1 MIEAA
6 TPIKP
11 KKGAEV
17 GHNSE
22 MNTVESIVV
31 SLGRN
36 MAMERNGE
44 TGKQTRKNGVIHRYG
59 RGEAR
64 AYWGVGENDPTW

>member
-22 MNTVESIVV
+22 MVRSNTVESIVV

-44 TGKQTRKNGVIHRYG
+44 TGKQTRKNGVIHRNG

-64 AYWGVGENDPTW
+64 A